1 MNPEDKRKNI
11 ASSMLKGAGV
21 VAGGSIVYD
30 NLTKGGV
37 TSALKALA
45 TPAVDAVSGAT
56 PDVSKTSAA
65 LDTLKAVPDKI
76 SSSVKG
82 GLDSASKVV
91 GIQGLEN
98 ANQAVGNAVALGL
111 GGATAGALVHLV
123 GKGAKAVKNKM
134 SGDMSSS
141 PKDVLYHINYADS
154 HFKSMEPIIEYGR
167 KNKVDNHETWKGYL
181 ESASMVKKSNPKEAE
196 SYTKKVDKIAA
207 EDRAS
212 RGEK

>member
-1 MNPEDKRKNI
+1 MNPDDKRKNI

-45 TPAVDAVSGAT
+45 APSAVDAVSGAT
-56 PDVSKTSAA
+56 VTPSALNA
-65 LDTLKAVPDKI
+65 LKAVPDKI

-111 GGATAGALVHLV
+111 GGATAGALFHLL
-123 GKGAKAVKNKM
+123 GKGAKAVKNKV
-134 SGDMSSS
+134 SGDMSSKI
-141 PKDVLYHINYADS
+141 KDVNYHINYADS
-154 HFKSMEPIIEYGR
+154 HYKSMEPIIRYGKR
-167 KNKVDNHETWKGYL
+167 NNVDHDELWQGYL
-181 ESASMVKKSNPKEAE
+181 ESASSVRRATPKEAE

>member
-11 ASSMLKGAGV
+11 ASSVLKGAGAL
-21 VAGGSIVYD
+21 AGGSIVYD

-45 TPAVDAVSGAT
+45 APLAVDAVSGAT
-56 PDVSKTSAA
+56 VNPSALNA
-65 LDTLKAVPDKI
+65 LKAVPDKI

-111 GGATAGALVHLV
+111 GGAAGGALVHLI

-154 HFKSMEPIIEYGR
+154 HFKSMKPIIDYGK
-167 KNKVDNHETWKGYL
+167 KNGVDNHETWKGYL
-181 ESASMVKKSNPKEAE
+181 ESASMVKKATPKEAE

-212 RGEK
+212 RGE

>member
-1 MNPEDKRKNI
+1 MNPDDKRKNI

-21 VAGGSIVYD
+21 LAGGSIVYD

-45 TPAVDAVSGAT
+45 APSAVDATGAT
-56 PDVSKTSAA
+56 VNPSALNA
-65 LDTLKAVPDKI
+65 LKAVPDKI

-111 GGATAGALVHLV
+111 GGATAGALLHLV

-154 HFKSMEPIIEYGR
+154 HFKSMKPIIDYGK

-181 ESASMVKKSNPKEAE
+181 ESASMVKKATPKEAE

>member
-1 MNPEDKRKNI
+1 MNHNDKRKNI

-21 VAGGSIVYD
+21 LAGGSIVYD

-45 TPAVDAVSGAT
+45 APSAVDAAGAT
-56 PDVSKTSAA
+56 VNPSALNA
-65 LDTLKAVPDKI
+65 LKAVPDKI

-111 GGATAGALVHLV
+111 GGATAGALLHLV
-123 GKGAKAVKNKM
+123 GKGAKAVKNKI

-154 HFKSMEPIIEYGR
+154 HFKSMKPIIDYGK

-181 ESASMVKKSNPKEAE
+181 ESASMVKKATPKEAE

>member
-1 MNPEDKRKNI
+1 MNSDDKRKNI

-45 TPAVDAVSGAT
+45 APSAVDAVSGAT
-56 PDVSKTSAA
+56 VSPSSALNA
-65 LDTLKAVPDKI
+65 LKAVPDKI
-76 SSSVKG
+76 SSSVKS

-111 GGATAGALVHLV
+111 GGAAGGALVHLI

-134 SGDMSSS
+134 SGDMSSKT
-141 PKDVLYHINYADS
+141 KDINYHINYADS
-154 HFKSMEPIIEYGR
+154 HYKSMEPIIRYGKR
-167 KNKVDNHETWKGYL
+167 NNIDHNELWQGYL
-181 ESASMVKKSNPKEAE
+181 ESASSVRRATPKEAE

>member
-1 MNPEDKRKNI
+1 MNPDDKRKNI

-21 VAGGSIVYD
+21 LAGGSIVYD

-45 TPAVDAVSGAT
+45 APSAVDAVSGAT
-56 PDVSKTSAA
+56 VNPSA
-65 LDTLKAVPDKI
+65 LDALKAVPDKI

-111 GGATAGALVHLV
+111 GGATAGALLYLV
-123 GKGAKAVKNKM
+123 GKGAKAVKNKI
-134 SGDMSSS
+134 SGDMSSN
-141 PKDVLYHINYADS
+141 PKDINYHINYADS
-154 HFKSMEPIIEYGR
+154 HYKSMKPIIDYGKR
-167 KNKVDNHETWKGYL
+167 KGVDHDELWQGYL
-181 ESASMVKKSNPKEAE
+181 ESASSVRRATPSEAAKYTRKSN
-196 SYTKKVDKIAA
+196 KIAA

>member
-1 MNPEDKRKNI
+1 MNPDDKRKNI

-21 VAGGSIVYD
+21 LAGGSIVYD

-45 TPAVDAVSGAT
+45 TPAVDAAGAT
-56 PDVSKTSAA
+56 VNPSALNA
-65 LDTLKAVPDKI
+65 LKAVPDKI

-111 GGATAGALVHLV
+111 GGATAGALFHLI
-123 GKGAKAVKNKM
+123 GKGAKAVKNKI

-141 PKDVLYHINYADS
+141 PKDVNYYINYADS
-154 HFKSMEPIIEYGR
+154 HYKSMEPIIRYGKR
-167 KNKVDNHETWKGYL
+167 NNIDHNELWQGYL
-181 ESASMVKKSNPKEAE
+181 ESASSVRRATPKEAE

>member
-1 MNPEDKRKNI
+1 MNPDDKRKNI
-11 ASSMLKGAGV
+11 ASSMLTGAGV
-21 VAGGSIVYD
+21 LAGGSIAADV
-30 NLTKGGV
+30 LTKGGV
-37 TSALKALA
+37 TSALKTLA
-45 TPAVDAVSGAT
+45 TPSTVPGAT
-56 PDVSKTSAA
+56 VNPSA
-65 LDTLKAVPDKI
+65 LETLKAVPNKI

-82 GLDSASKVV
+82 GLDSASEVI

-111 GGATAGALVHLV
+111 GGAAGGALVHLL

-154 HFKSMEPIIEYGR
+154 HFKSMAPIIDYGK
-167 KNKVDNHETWKGYL
+167 KNGVDNHETWKGYL
-181 ESASMVKKSNPKEAE
+181 ESASMVKKATPKEAE

-212 RGEK
+212 KGEK